1 VGDIAADGSFTLSG
15 GVLMSEN
22 NILEMNQENSGH
34 GKVEIAP
41 EVIEVIAGI
50 AAAEVEGVAQMRGSF
65 ATGVVERL
73 GKKNHGKG
81 VKVELTESGIKV
93 DVYCLMKF
101 GVSIPAVAQEIQDN
115 IRQALLNMT
124 ALESEEVN
132 IHIVGIQFENQKPE
146 VVDVE
151 QEV

>member
-1 VGDIAADGSFTLSG
+1 
-15 GVLMSEN
+15 MSEN
-22 NILEMNQENSGH
+22 LLEMNQENTGL

-50 AAAEVEGVAQMRGSF
+50 AASEVEGVSQMRGNF

-81 VKVELTESGIKV
+81 VKVELTEDGIKL
-93 DVYCLMKF
+93 DVYCIMKF
-101 GVSIPAVAQEIQDN
+101 GVSIPAVAQKIQDN

-124 ALESEEVN
+124 ALETQEIN
-132 IHIVGIQFENQKPE
+132 IHVVGIQFENQKAE
-146 VVDVE
+146 NDYE
-151 QEV
+151 QEM

>member
-1 VGDIAADGSFTLSG
+1 
-15 GVLMSEN
+15 MSEN
-22 NILEMNQENSGH
+22 NILDVSQGQNGL

-50 AAAEVEGVAQMRGSF
+50 AASEVEGVTQMRGNF

-81 VKVELTESGIKV
+81 VKVELTEDGVKV

-101 GVSIPAVAQEIQDN
+101 GVSIPQVAGKVQDN

-124 ALESEEVN
+124 ALDAEEVN
-132 IHIVGIQFENQKPE
+132 IHIVGIQFENQKQE
-146 VVDVE
+146 NEVE
-151 QEV
+151 QEI

>member
-1 VGDIAADGSFTLSG
+1 
-15 GVLMSEN
+15 MSEYN
-22 NILEMNQENSGH
+22 VLEMNQGNSGH

-50 AAAEVEGVAQMRGSF
+50 AASEVEGVAQMRGNF

-81 VKVELTESGIKV
+81 VKVELSEEGITV

-101 GVSIPAVAQEIQDN
+101 GVSIPTVAGKYRI
-115 IRQALLNMT
+115 T
-124 ALESEEVN
+124 FVKHYST
-132 IHIVGIQFENQKPE
+132 
-146 VVDVE
+146 
-151 QEV
+151 

>member
-1 VGDIAADGSFTLSG
+1 
-15 GVLMSEN
+15 MNEN
-22 NILEMNQENSGH
+22 NILEMSPENSGL

-50 AAAEVEGVAQMRGSF
+50 AASEVEGVAQMRGNF

-81 VKVELTESGIKV
+81 VKVELTEEGIKV

-101 GVSIPAVAQEIQDN
+101 GVSIPNVAQKIQDN

-124 ALESEEVN
+124 ALDAQEVN
-132 IHIVGIQFENQKPE
+132 IHVVGIMFENQKHE
-146 VVDVE
+146 VEYE
-151 QEV
+151 QEM

>member
-1 VGDIAADGSFTLSG
+1 
-15 GVLMSEN
+15 MSEN
-22 NILEMNQENSGH
+22 HILEMNQEHAGL

-50 AAAEVEGVAQMRGSF
+50 AAAEVEGVAGMRGNF

-81 VKVELTESGIKV
+81 VKVELAEVGIKV
-93 DVYCLMKF
+93 DVYCVMKF
-101 GVSIPAVAQEIQDN
+101 GVSIPTVAQKVQDN

-124 ALESEEVN
+124 ALEVEEVN
-132 IHIVGIQFENQKPE
+132 IHVVGIQFESQKIVTE
-146 VVDVE
+146 VE
-151 QEV
+151 QD

>member
-1 VGDIAADGSFTLSG
+1 MT
-15 GVLMSEN
+15 EN
-22 NILEMNQENSGH
+22 SILEMNQGNNGH

-50 AAAEVEGVAQMRGSF
+50 AASEVEGVSQMRGNF

-81 VKVELTESGIKV
+81 VKVELTETGIKV

-101 GVSIPAVAQEIQDN
+101 GVSIPAVAQKIQDN

-124 ALESEEVN
+124 ALDAEEVN
-132 IHIVGIQFENQKPE
+132 VHIVGIQFENQKQE
-146 VVDVE
+146 TEIE